1 MNLWLSRWYY
11 WDFLSKNPCEEAIKL
26 IKYNE
31 DNEDKVVY
39 GSLSQNKNPE
49 AIKFLKEKHFDKIHW
64 ENLSGNS
71 CSEAI
76 DLLLQYPDKVLHFE
90 WLLSNPGIFERDY
103 IKMSEMR
110 TMIILEDFLK
120 NVLHP
125 RRIIKFLEQGGD
137 MDDYLIN

>member
-1 MNLWLSRWYY
+1 
-11 WDFLSKNPCEEAIKL
+11 LSKNT
-26 IKYNE
+26 
-31 DNEDKVVY
+31 
-39 GSLSQNKNPE
+39 NPE
-49 AIKFLKEKHFDKIHW
+49 AIKFLKEKHFDKIDW
-64 ENLSGNS
+64 GWMSTNPSD
-71 CSEAI
+71 EAI
-76 DLLLQYPDKVLHFE
+76 DLLLQYPDKIAHFD

-103 IKMSEMR
+103 IKMSEKR